1 MQNLVPENIKSTINI
16 SGRINNKFYRRKVRK
31 KRIKKIVKYN
41 LRFELL
47 YFDYLSIYPSIKILI
62 SFLIN
67 QYN

>member
-1 MQNLVPENIKSTINI
+1 MQQIYPD
-16 SGRINNKFYRRKVRK
+16 INNELYRGEIREKG
-31 KRIKKIVKYN
+31 IKKTVKYN

-47 YFDYLSIYPSIKILI
+47 YFNYLSIYPSIKILI